1 MKIGCVKCK
10 DVEKIWLIVKFC
22 IGGRKKLA
30 KNTGGRKKLAKNT
43 KFSCVYI
50 LGTLFY
56 PT

>member
-10 DVEKIWLIVKFC
+10 DAEKIWLIVKFC

-30 KNTGGRKKLAKNT
+30 KNTGGRKKLAKKT
-43 KFSCVYI
+43 KFSSVYI

>member
-10 DVEKIWLIVKFC
+10 EDLEKIWLIVKFC
-22 IGGRKKLA
+22 FGGRKKE
-30 KNTGGRKKLAKNT
+30 TGWQKIQSSLGYI
-43 KFSCVYI
+43 YI